1 MAARSS
7 TCAARPSTH
16 STNCPPPTGPPP
28 TARPLPQVIVA
39 ADTHVFLLERGSAL
53 SASIEKAARVKRVRS
68 FSRTL
73 SAFAPKATEVHAL
86 ATHARYLAPPPPLTT
101 TPPPAPPPRIPHSPP
116 SLSPPSLP
124 QLLSPQPP
132 YPQPPSPPP
141 SPPPPVQLGR
151 KSFRR
156 PSKLDDDAAQPSLPH
171 SRSPGLAKAESFSR
185 KIGSS
190 LRSLGSFSRSAAT
203 LCTLACNPTRPRL
216 QSPTHPL
223 DESRRISKRLA
234 RP

>member
-86 ATHARYLAPPPPLTT
+86 ATHARYLAPPPRS
-101 TPPPAPPPRIPHSPP
+101 PPHLPPPPRPASLTPRPPCHHLHYHSCYHHSRHIHSHRPRRRPP
-116 SLSPPSLP
+116 RHLCSWDASRSDGPAS
-124 QLLSPQPP
+124 STTM
-132 YPQPPSPPP
+132 PPSPP
-141 SPPPPVQLGR
+141 
-151 KSFRR
+151 F
-156 PSKLDDDAAQPSLPH
+156 
-171 SRSPGLAKAESFSR
+171 
-185 KIGSS
+185 
-190 LRSLGSFSRSAAT
+190 
-203 LCTLACNPTRPRL
+203 PTRGVRASPR
-216 QSPTHPL
+216 PRA
-223 DESRRISKRLA
+223 SRGRSVA
-234 RP
+234 P